1 MNATDLLWQ
10 ALTNPNV
17 VYLLLIAGLWSAA
30 LAFTTPG
37 VGIPEAGAIGFL
49 SLALLG
55 FLGLPVNLVGL
66 ALIILSLGL
75 YVIELKWPSHGVF
88 ILTGVITLAVGSF
101 FLFPANE
108 SANQLSAGLIIGT
121 VLTTAILFFIGLRLA
136 LLVRHKPPFQNPD
149 AVVGTVGE
157 AKTDILK
164 EGAVQ
169 VGDELW
175 TAEADE
181 LITSGSRV
189 QVVRRSG
196 LRLKVA
202 RVKPSA

>member
-1 MNATDLLWQ
+1 MNPADLLWQ
-10 ALTNPNV
+10 TLVNPNI
-17 VYLLLIAGLWSAA
+17 VYVLLIAGLWCAA
-30 LAFTTPG
+30 LAITTPG
-37 VGIPEAGAIGFL
+37 IGIPEAGAVGFL

-55 FLGLPVNLVGL
+55 LIRLPINVVGL
-66 ALIILSLGL
+66 FLIILSLGL
-75 YVIELKWPSHGVF
+75 YVVELKWPSHGAF
-88 ILTGVITLAVGSF
+88 IITGIITLAIGSF

-108 SANQLSAGLIIGT
+108 GANQLSVALVIGT
-121 VLTTAILFFIGLRLA
+121 VLSTAAFFLLAMRLA
-136 LLVRHKPPFQNPD
+136 LAVRHKPLFQNPD

-164 EGAVQ
+164 DGAVQ

-181 LITSGSRV
+181 LIVSGTRV
-189 QVVRRSG
+189 QILRRNG

-202 RVKPSA
+202 RLKPSA